1 MMRTA
6 FGSRSHVLAGVLLL
20 SAALTACGGG
30 GSEDTAGQTGNTG
43 NGTAGTP
50 MTPPL
55 TAPPEDST
63 NRAPIVSGTA
73 PTKVTVG
80 EAYVF
85 QPQASD
91 PDNDVVTFTIA
102 NKPAWANFDP
112 KTGKLWGTPTA
123 ENVGTYSAIEIA
135 ATDGSS
141 VTALPPFDLTVTAV
155 AGVPPKAVTVAWD
168 APTQNEDG
176 SPLVDLQGYKI
187 YYGRQ
192 SQKYETTITVDNP
205 GLTRYVLEN
214 LAPGTYFVAVTAYNK
229 SGVESAFSEELRA
242 TLN

>member
-1 MMRTA
+1 
-6 FGSRSHVLAGVLLL
+6 
-20 SAALTACGGG
+20 
-30 GSEDTAGQTGNTG
+30 
-43 NGTAGTP
+43 